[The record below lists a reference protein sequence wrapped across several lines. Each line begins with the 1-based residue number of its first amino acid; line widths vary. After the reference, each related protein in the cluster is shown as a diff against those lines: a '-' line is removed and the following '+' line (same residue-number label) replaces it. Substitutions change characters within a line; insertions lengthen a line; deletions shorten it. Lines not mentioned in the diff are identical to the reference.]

1 MSNEIVSGISQNK
14 LRTFMFNLSK
24 LVQELTI
31 LNITAH
37 NIHLKYLFSS
47 MNTRTQYSLMLMHD
61 INTFLHAIDE
71 VIHQPSSLLN
81 RHGEAFLHGFFYD
94 IRIRECSAKPCAS
107 EFLLLTDWHPMDV
120 TVRSLPFRM
129 PHRFKSRAS
138 HAW

>member
-1 MSNEIVSGISQNK
+1 
-14 LRTFMFNLSK
+14 MFNLSK

-37 NIHLKYLFSS
+37 NIHLKYLFSG

-81 RHGEAFLHGFFYD
+81 RHGEAFLHGFFMTFAF
-94 IRIRECSAKPCAS
+94 ENAAQSPVLPSSCS
-107 EFLLLTDWHPMDV
+107 LLTGIPWM
-120 TVRSLPFRM
+120 
-129 PHRFKSRAS
+129 
-138 HAW
+138 